1 MNIHEKQKDPL
12 ADYLAMC
19 AAKGIDPDTMKP
31 LTDFDGC
38 SDEIEEYKPKQRT
51 RSKYLLPSDHQEFI
65 YNMYVLSRMRKLT
78 IREIKLKKHNIY
90 RGLKKYGH
98 LMTNEQKNSFVNHRK
113 NEIKSLKLRLK
124 EKTKQQVFI
133 NWREIPFDQTKVT
146 ISLAENGNGHI
157 LHDNNHRPMFH
168 YPEFSAEYE
177 KKYNQGLID
186 HAEYFMKRG
195 VSF

>member
-1 MNIHEKQKDPL
+1 MDNQKTDLSPHD
-12 ADYLAMC
+12 AYLAMC
-19 AAKGIDPDTMKP
+19 ASKGIDPDTMKP
-31 LTDFDGC
+31 IKPFDGC
-38 SDEIEEYKPKQRT
+38 SDEIEELKPKQRT
-51 RSKYLLPSDHQEFI
+51 QSKYLLPPDHPKFI
-65 YNMYVLSRMRKLT
+65 YNMYVLSRMKKLT

-98 LMTNEQKNSFVNHRK
+98 LMTNEQKNSFVDHRK

-124 EKTKQQVFI
+124 EKTKQRVFI
-133 NWREIPFDQTKVT
+133 NWRELPFDPTKVT
-146 ISLAENGNGHI
+146 ISKAESGNGHI

-168 YPEFSAEYE
+168 HPEFSTEYE